1 MSIILVRLLAVFGTI
16 AVAIPAFAQTDA
28 MRRYQR
34 LTQVNADGC
43 IKAQRADE
51 IVVCGSNTLS
61 RQQRLPFP
69 DVRGDGDDQM
79 IIRGEVAAASA
90 APVRLGSC
98 STRVGQGSCNKGVR
112 VATIGRSGFN
122 LGTNGESD
130 APLVL
135 RALGH
140 LIEPNA
146 APPAYPKPRE

>member
-1 MSIILVRLLAVFGTI
+1 MSIILARLLVLLGTI
-16 AVAIPAFAQTDA
+16 GVSFPAFAETDA
-28 MRRYQR
+28 IRRYHQ

-43 IKAQRADE
+43 IKAQRGDE
-51 IVVCGSNTLS
+51 IVVCGSSALA

-69 DVRGDGDDQM
+69 DVRGDGDDQV
-79 IIRGEVAAASA
+79 IIQGEVAAASA
-90 APVRLGSC
+90 SPVRLGSC

-112 VATIGRSGFN
+112 VATIGGGGFN

-146 APPAYPKPRE
+146 TPPAYPKPRE